1 MTAIRPSRAL
11 PAAAHSPRRVP
22 AHGGPAAT
30 GAGLDRPALGVL
42 Y

>member
-11 PAAAHSPRRVP
+11 PRRRTFAAQAP
-22 AHGGPAAT
+22 AHGGPAAA